1 MIQSHLSVGWYSVL
15 KGHFLGDLK
24 KKPAHAVMSS
34 CEQKMSSI
42 CRFILVQINPPF
54 LEPSRAA
61 LSNKSNSL
69 LHLFYI
75 FNQHYHFTLY
85 HVGHSVWLM
94 SHRNTWAQR
103 WRRFIHRMISI
114 SNVLQSFSLH
124 LIRATQMCSNT
135 TITTHSSKHT
145 RAKRSLSWM
154 LAFLKFSK
162 QKFSVALTL
171 LEAGKIKQQTRLNFT
186 SNYNTASNQTGN
198 LRQKTFFFIIFVGV
212 YKLFSYVSL

>member
-1 MIQSHLSVGWYSVL
+1 
-15 KGHFLGDLK
+15 
-24 KKPAHAVMSS
+24 
-34 CEQKMSSI
+34 
-42 CRFILVQINPPF
+42 
-54 LEPSRAA
+54 
-61 LSNKSNSL
+61 
-69 LHLFYI
+69 
-75 FNQHYHFTLY
+75 
-85 HVGHSVWLM
+85 M

-103 WRRFIHRMISI
+103 WRWFIHRMISI

-198 LRQKTFFFIIFVGV
+198 LRHSSFKCRGRHSFL
-212 YKLFSYVSL
+212 LFSWVYTSFLVMCPYNLLLRFHRTGLGDIFMCKTYQICSEVKTELLTEGSKEVSRCTALTHWHRSLFGFNPARWVRNLWKFNAKQWNGN